1 MTSRSWGSRLLVCA
15 LLPIGA
21 AGCFSSSS
29 SGGGTADASFENGS
43 MPSFALLSGSSTNE
57 AFGNVAVGSKSAA
70 STVTITNTGQD
81 ASGTIATSVSGADS
95 GAFVIESDGCNGK
108 SLPSNG
114 TCTIA
119 AHFAPTKSGAAN
131 ATLSVSATPGGSVD
145 VALSGTGGS
154 SGSIAFTASSQ
165 SFGTVGTGSM
175 SASTTFTLTNGG
187 GSPTGAITLTLGGA
201 DAAQFA
207 KSNDG
212 CSGKPLAPSGKCT
225 VDVLFAPTK
234 TGALSATLTAS
245 DPGGDMANVAL
256 SGTGASPAAFTVTP
270 ASHDFGSLTVGTTSS
285 AQSFTVTNTGGLPS
299 AVPSIGVTG
308 TNASDFSVTSGCTA
322 AVAPGKTCSFTAK
335 FTPSVAMAEGP
346 ATATVSASGAT
357 SGSTALTGTGLAQ
370 AAISISPM
378 SQPWGAYAWGTIS
391 SDVAFTVTNNGGT
404 ATGALAVSI
413 TGSDAG
419 QFALGSGS
427 TCSGAQLAAS
437 GGTCVV
443 YAHFAPASP
452 ATGTVQASLTVAG
465 TPGGTVPAALSGDAE
480 PPASI
485 AFGQGTYPLGPTP
498 VGMPSSPVTLTIVNS
513 GGVPSGIPGPPSI
526 TGPNA
531 SDFAVVM
538 NNCTAAIAPMGTGCT
553 MSVVFTPQTT
563 SNEQATI
570 TVAASP
576 GGTAQATLSGTGLTK
591 PALAITPDPGNT
603 FAATTV
609 TKTSA
614 PVTFTVTNSGQTAT
628 TALQAPS
635 FAGGNSGD
643 FSLLAGTDT
652 CTGATLAASGGTCTI
667 QVTVTPSVAGTVSTT
682 LTVKDGS
689 GDSATDP
696 LSATGLSK
704 PTLGLTPDPGNTFQT
719 TVQGQTSSPVLFTL
733 QNSGQTTSGVIKTPT
748 FSNGYPGDFAV
759 VSASDGC
766 TGTTLAQNATCTFQV
781 TFTPSTTTTET
792 TTLSV
797 SDASGDST
805 SDPLTA
811 TGMAGV
817 AQLQISQTSY
827 GFPATLANKGVATN
841 PFTIKNVGTAATTG
855 LTIQNVAA
863 PFSQANNCP
872 TSLGVGGSCS
882 MTVTFAPTAPGP
894 YSDTISIVDT
904 ASDTATLGLTGPGVN
919 ATYYLIVSPD
929 PGAFGMVTGG
939 TQKTLPFTVTNYGQT
954 ALPGP
959 IASVAFTG
967 NYGSLFSSNFANS
980 NCSGVALTEL
990 QSCSLN
996 ITFSPPVGTGGGSV
1010 SGTAASFLSATGG
1023 PYVSDPLTGSW

>member
-1 MTSRSWGSRLLVCA
+1 
-15 LLPIGA
+15 
-21 AGCFSSSS
+21 
-29 SGGGTADASFENGS
+29 
-43 MPSFALLSGSSTNE
+43 MPGFALLSGNSTNE

-81 ASGTIATSVSGADS
+81 ASGTIATSVSGVDS

-119 AHFAPTKSGAAN
+119 VHFAPTKSGAAS

-145 VALSGTGGS
+145 VALSGTGGGS
-154 SGSIAFTASSQ
+154 AGSIAFTASTQ
-165 SFGTVGTGSM
+165 NFGTVGTGSM
-175 SASTTFTLTNGG
+175 SAATTLTLSNGG
-187 GSPTGAITLTLGGA
+187 SSPTGALTVTLGGA
-201 DAAQFA
+201 DASQFA

-212 CSGKPLAPSGKCT
+212 CSGKPLAASGKCT

-234 TGALSATLTAS
+234 TGALTGTLGAS
-245 DPGGDMANVAL
+245 DPGGDMASVAL

-285 AQSFTVTNTGGLPS
+285 AASFTVTNTGGLAS
-299 AVPSIGVTG
+299 GVPSVALTG
-308 TNASDFSVTSGCTA
+308 TNASDFGVTNGCTA
-322 AVAPGKTCSFTAK
+322 AVAPGKTCTFTAT
-335 FTPSVAMAEGP
+335 FTPSVAMTEGP

-357 SGSTALTGTGLAQ
+357 SGSTALTGTGLAP
-370 AAISISPM
+370 AAISINPM
-378 SQPWGAYAWGTIS
+378 AQPWGAYAWGTTS

-413 TGSDAG
+413 TGSDAS
-419 QFALGSGS
+419 QFALGNGS
-427 TCSGAQLAAS
+427 TCSGAQLTAS

-443 YAHFAPASP
+443 YAHFAPVSP

-465 TPGGTVPAALSGDAE
+465 TPGGTVAAGLSGDAE
-480 PPASI
+480 PPANI

-498 VGMPSSPVTLTIVNS
+498 VGMTSSPVTLTIVNS
-513 GGVPSGIPGPPSI
+513 GGVPSGVPGTPSI

-531 SDFAVVM
+531 GDFAVVT

-563 SNEQATI
+563 SGEQATI
-570 TVAASP
+570 TVATSP
-576 GGTAQATLSGTGLTK
+576 GGTAQATLSGTGLTG

-614 PVTFTVTNSGQTAT
+614 PVTFTVTNSGQSATA
-628 TALQAPS
+628 ALQAS
-635 FAGGNSGD
+635 AFSGGNSGD
-643 FSLLAGTDT
+643 FSVLAASDM
-652 CTGATLAASGGTCTI
+652 CTGAALAANGGTCTF
-667 QVTVTPSVAGTVSTT
+667 QVIVTPSLVGTVSTT

-689 GDSATDP
+689 GHSATDP

-704 PTLGLTPDPGNTFQT
+704 PTLGLTPDPGNTFAT
-719 TVQGQTSSPVLFTL
+719 TIQGQTSSPVLFTL
-733 QNSGQTTSGVIKTPT
+733 QNSGQTTSGVIQTPT
-748 FSNGYPGDFAV
+748 FATGYPADFAV
-759 VSASDGC
+759 VSATDGC
-766 TGTTLAQNATCTFQV
+766 SGTTLAQSATCTFQV
-781 TFTPSTTTTET
+781 TFTPSTTSTET

-811 TGMAGV
+811 AGMAGV
-817 AQLQISQTSY
+817 AQLQVTPNSF
-827 GFPATLANKGVATN
+827 GFPATLAAKASATN
-841 PFTIKNVGTAATTG
+841 PFTLKNIGTAATTG
-855 LTIQNVAA
+855 LTLQNFAA
-863 PFSQANNCP
+863 PFSQTNNCP
-872 TSLGVGGSCS
+872 ATLGVGAFCT

-904 ASDTATLGLTGPGVN
+904 ASDTATLNLTGPGVN
-919 ATYYLIVSPD
+919 STYFLIVSPN
-929 PGAFGMVTGG
+929 PGAFGMIAPGSS
-939 TQKTLPFTVTNYGQT
+939 KTLPFTVTNYGQT

-959 IASVAFTG
+959 IATVAFTG
-967 NYGSLFSSNFANS
+967 NNGPMFSSNFANS
-980 NCSGVALTEL
+980 SCSGVALTEL

-996 ITFSPPVGTGGGSV
+996 ITFTTPAGSVGTV

-1023 PYVSDPLTGSW
+1023 PYVSDSLTGSW